1 MFNIQPPLLG
11 ELNGFDLGGELDS
24 SSEFMNFEDS
34 YRRRRNQIDILEDRS
49 EGELGANIELGES
62 IGEIHPS
69 LMHPGQI
76 MGSKEPKNAKSKPR
90 YGAYE
95 GGAAK
100 AKKDERP
107 LAQTIDYEGGL
118 ENSTQSKH
126 RASGMLRSSEDDLEK
141 PIYDSK
147 EDPIPKAR
155 KVGNGR
161 GASHVF
167 VSGESFGKNPL
178 NRSSG
183 HEKVRNARGVPN
195 RDQIDEDFL
204 AEDDD
209 VQESGELDPGM
220 FR

>member
-1 MFNIQPPLLG
+1 
-11 ELNGFDLGGELDS
+11 
-24 SSEFMNFEDS
+24 MNFEES
-34 YRRRRNQIDILEDRS
+34 YRRRRKQIDILEDRS
-49 EGELGANIELGES
+49 EGELGTNIELGES

-76 MGSKEPKNAKSKPR
+76 MGAKEPRAGKNKPR

-100 AKKDERP
+100 PKKDERP

-118 ENSTQSKH
+118 ENSTQSKQN
-126 RASGMLRSSEDDLEK
+126 RSGLLRSSEDDLEK

-147 EDPIPKAR
+147 EDPIPKVR
-155 KVGNGR
+155 KIGNGGGR
-161 GASHVF
+161 GAGHVF
-167 VSGESFGKNPL
+167 VSGESFGRNPL

-183 HEKVRNARGVPN
+183 GQEKIRNARGVPN
-195 RDQIDEDFL
+195 RDKIDEDFL
-204 AEDDD
+204 AEDDE
-209 VQESGELDPGM
+209 VQESGELDPSM